1 MGGLGQN
8 RAENWGAGS
17 LDWGQSVTFSHLPK
31 VCLLWGR
38 QRRTRS
44 IDSDLCP
51 QNPPF
56 RA

>member
-17 LDWGQSVTFSHLPK
+17 LDWGQSVTFSYLPK

-38 QRRTRS
+38 RRRTRS